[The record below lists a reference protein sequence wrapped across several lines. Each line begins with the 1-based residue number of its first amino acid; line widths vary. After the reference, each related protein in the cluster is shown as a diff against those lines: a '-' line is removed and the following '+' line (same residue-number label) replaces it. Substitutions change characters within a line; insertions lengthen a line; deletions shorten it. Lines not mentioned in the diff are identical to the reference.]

1 MQFKLSHAIVPC
13 SPMMELLFARLPPAL
28 RGLAMRQLGRFLT
41 GSCLP
46 SVAHEA
52 AVLANAAAW
61 ADPAGAL
68 SGYVYL
74 LWIWCIAALPWLPS
88 TAPATDGCRG
98 DAALAVPLISLGDRV
113 SS

>member
-1 MQFKLSHAIVPC
+1 MTKWAVAC

-68 SGYVYL
+68 SGYFYL
-74 LWIWCIAALPWLPS
+74 F
-88 TAPATDGCRG
+88 
-98 DAALAVPLISLGDRV
+98 
-113 SS
+113 

>member
-1 MQFKLSHAIVPC
+1 MRLGLTC
-13 SPMMELLFARLPPAL
+13 SPMMELLFARLSPAL

-68 SGYVYL
+68 F
-74 LWIWCIAALPWLPS
+74 WLF
-88 TAPATDGCRG
+88 CRYYFW
-98 DAALAVPLISLGDRV
+98 
-113 SS
+113 

>member
-1 MQFKLSHAIVPC
+1 MLTCLQCAGMPQSCPMCKLNDIRLRHG
-13 SPMMELLFARLPPAL
+13 SPMMELLFARLSPAL

-68 SGYVYL
+68 L
-74 LWIWCIAALPWLPS
+74 
-88 TAPATDGCRG
+88 
-98 DAALAVPLISLGDRV
+98 
-113 SS
+113 